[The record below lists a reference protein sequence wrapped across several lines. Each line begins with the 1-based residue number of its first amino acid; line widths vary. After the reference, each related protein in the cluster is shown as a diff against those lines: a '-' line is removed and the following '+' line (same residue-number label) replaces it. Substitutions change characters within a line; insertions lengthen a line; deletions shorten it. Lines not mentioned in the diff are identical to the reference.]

1 MSYEQEKMSNST
13 VSSFLPHVSPTHL
26 ISRSPSFC
34 DAIRELIAS
43 RECLR
48 AVRIEDGSTF
58 VQFLIAWE
66 EEDVLVNVIS
76 RPDPDPLRHDYPFCC
91 ELLKFRGCTMAFCSW
106 YRLLMSQLKH
116 EEDLYDS
123 LSEES
128 VKHVD
133 GWAQRF
139 DYDEM
144 VGSGIR
150 FTRLEHLD
158 VSQLRGT
165 FAPIL
170 PMLTSIWYK
179 SVLEGSKLAA
189 RMTDDSGNA
198 SVLAA
203 FPPFLEALQGVGV
216 QNFNCPHV
224 TRCIARAVGNIMSW
238 KTRMPD
244 EYRGGMWRLAE
255 RLEQARQTQPSWSHA
270 SKELE
275 RVGCLAEGEHA

>member
-1 MSYEQEKMSNST
+1 MSYST
-13 VSSFLPHVSPTHL
+13 VVSAPLSVSATHL

-34 DAIRELIAS
+34 DAIKELIAS
-43 RECLR
+43 RECFR
-48 AVRIEDGSTF
+48 AVKIEDVSF
-58 VQFLIAWE
+58 AQFLIAWE

-76 RPDPDPLRHDYPFCC
+76 SPTPDGHDYPFCC
-91 ELLKFRGCTMAFCSW
+91 EFLKFRGCTMAFCSW

-150 FTRLEHLD
+150 STRLEHLD

-216 QNFNCPHV
+216 QNFSCPHV

-238 KTRMPD
+238 KARIPD
-244 EYRGGMWRLAE
+244 EHRGGMWRLAE
-255 RLEQARQTQPSWSHA
+255 RLEQARQTLPSWSHA